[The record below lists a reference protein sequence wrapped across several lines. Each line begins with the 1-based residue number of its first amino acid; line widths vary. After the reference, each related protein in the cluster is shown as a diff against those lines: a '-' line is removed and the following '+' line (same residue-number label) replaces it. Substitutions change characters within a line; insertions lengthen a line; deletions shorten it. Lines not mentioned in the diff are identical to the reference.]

1 VTETIVPVEVQMGRQ
16 STEEVVKKEEDEAEE
31 IYVGGTRRLDYITG
45 GPRSSL
51 SKSKAEGPMGS

>member
-1 VTETIVPVEVQMGRQ
+1 MPVEVQMGRQ